1 MSLPEHDR
9 ASRACRSG
17 LMPGTKLNRVCVDRE
32 RAAEARSAAPIR
44 RLDGPLLS
52 SLKLAGSMMEAAGG
66 LHCPFDRSLEAFN
79 ADG

>member
-1 MSLPEHDR
+1 LR
-9 ASRACRSG
+9 SRCRDH
-17 LMPGTKLNRVCVDRE
+17 PPNRGARLCVDRE

-44 RLDGPLLS
+44 RLDDPLLNG
-52 SLKLAGSMMEAAGG
+52 LKLAGSMMEAAGG